1 MSRYL
6 VIKENPQKKFKTIIK
21 CCITITFYNQVCLV
35 MENQHSNVKQNI
47 SIYIT
52 IVRFYE

>member
-21 CCITITFYNQVCLV
+21 CCITITFYNQVGLV
-35 MENQHSNVKQNI
+35 MGNQHSDVKQNI